1 MKAHFIKH
9 WNLFIPNV
17 TITQTCRFVKEET
30 STDGSKQSIGEGWSL
45 IVVGHPSLENGRDI
59 PHSQILG
66 WHRGTACNEVWRGG
80 CPDGEMTWGGTR
92 QTNRHTDRWMG
103 RGWRYTTRI
112 NKNKVLNT
120 KKEYND
126 IHYTH
131 RLELWTFIWLNWCS
145 EHNIGK
151 SYQLFSHFTLCG
163 KDSTDFL
170 SNGEVN

>member
-9 WNLFIPNV
+9 WNLLIPEV
-17 TITQTCRFVKEET
+17 TITQICRFVKEET

-45 IVVGHPSLENGRDI
+45 IVVGHPSLENGWDI

-103 RGWRYTTRI
+103 RGWGYTTSI
-112 NKNKVLNT
+112 NKNKVLHT
-120 KKEYND
+120 KKRVQW
-126 IHYTH
+126 H
-131 RLELWTFIWLNWCS
+131 
-145 EHNIGK
+145 
-151 SYQLFSHFTLCG
+151 TLHTQITAVDLYLI
-163 KDSTDFL
+163 KLVFL
-170 SNGEVN
+170 SPVFTFYYVWKWFNWLFK